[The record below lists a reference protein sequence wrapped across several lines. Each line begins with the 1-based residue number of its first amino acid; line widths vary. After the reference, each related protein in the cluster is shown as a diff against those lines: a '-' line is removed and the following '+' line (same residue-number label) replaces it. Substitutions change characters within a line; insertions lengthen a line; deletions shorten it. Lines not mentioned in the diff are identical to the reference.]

1 MSRWSHWHVYEYI
14 RQRFIHTGQVPDQ
27 QELLAEFS
35 EMDPAV
41 IEEGVKEFNLVM
53 SIGGGAI
60 AK

>member
-1 MSRWSHWHVYEYI
+1 MSRWSHWHVYEYM
-14 RQRFIHTGQVPDQ
+14 RQRYIHTGLVPDR
-27 QELLAEFS
+27 QELLAEFADI
-35 EMDPAV
+35 ELAL